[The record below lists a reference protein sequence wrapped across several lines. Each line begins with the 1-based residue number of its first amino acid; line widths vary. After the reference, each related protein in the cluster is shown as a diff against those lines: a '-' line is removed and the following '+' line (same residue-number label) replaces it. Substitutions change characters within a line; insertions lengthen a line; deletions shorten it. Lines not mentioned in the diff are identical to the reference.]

1 MTEPFKVCTNCN
13 TTWQSRERFL
23 ADPAIELVGYQ
34 VSFKNLK
41 LGFFL
46 FNHSC
51 KSTIAIHAGEFTDLY
66 DGPVFEERHVGDDL
80 CPGQCLHQSNLR
92 RCPVHC
98 ECAYVRE
105 VLHIVQEWP
114 KETVA

>member
-1 MTEPFKVCTNCN
+1 
-13 TTWQSRERFL
+13 
-23 ADPAIELVGYQ
+23 
-34 VSFKNLK
+34 
-41 LGFFL
+41 
-46 FNHSC
+46 
-51 KSTIAIHAGEFTDLY
+51 LY

-105 VLHIVQEWP
+105 VLHIVHEWP